1 MPKSGLCVT
10 ISLCDPSDPS
20 DTRQEVGEKLHDQHG
35 TGGSQAGSQAGSQG
49 GNGISDLHGEIHHEH

>member
-35 TGGSQAGSQAGSQG
+35 TGGSQAGSQG